1 MSSIVTGGTGFIGAQ
16 IVRLLLEKGENSPVV
31 FDINQS
37 TNRLNDVVDKIEIIG
52 GDLGNFNHV
61 LNVVKKVRPKVIY
74 HMGAMLSV
82 PSEADPAASFRIN
95 VLGIY
100 HVLEAARLFNVK
112 QVLFSSSIG
121 TYGFDIKDKVIND
134 YTLQRPIIF
143 YGACKLFGEHIGLFY
158 RRKYD
163 ILVLLGQAY
172 DLQVSL
178 NILAG
183 SLKSAPRE
191 THLRFG

>member
-1 MSSIVTGGTGFIGAQ
+1 M
-16 IVRLLLEKGENSPVV
+16 LEKGENSPVV

-121 TYGFDIKDKVIND
+121 TYGFDIKDKVIDD

-158 RRKYD
+158 RRKYGID
-163 ILVLLGQAY
+163 FRGVRYPSIVGPGVR
-172 DLQVSL
+172 D
-178 NILAG
+178 
-183 SLKSAPRE
+183 R
-191 THLRFG
+191 